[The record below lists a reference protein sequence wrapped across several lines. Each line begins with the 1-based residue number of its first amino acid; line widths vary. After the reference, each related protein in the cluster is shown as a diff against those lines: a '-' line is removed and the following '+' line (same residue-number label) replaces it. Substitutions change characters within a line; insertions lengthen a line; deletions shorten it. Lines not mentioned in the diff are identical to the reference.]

1 MKKGFGNTVSIVTE
15 IVKPI
20 ASSLNL
26 EIWDVRFEKEGSMWI
41 LKVIIDKEDGVS
53 LDDCESLS
61 RPLDKKLDELDP
73 IEQSYLLEVSSAG
86 IERELTRDWHFEK
99 LTGKEVMVKLIRP
112 YENEREF
119 IGQLI
124 CMENDMVSILVNG
137 ITQIF
142 ARADIAY
149 VRLYIEF

>member
-99 LTGKEVMVKLIRP
+99 LTGKEVMLKLIRP

-142 ARADIAY
+142 GRADIAY

>member
-99 LTGKEVMVKLIRP
+99 LTGKEVMLKLIRP